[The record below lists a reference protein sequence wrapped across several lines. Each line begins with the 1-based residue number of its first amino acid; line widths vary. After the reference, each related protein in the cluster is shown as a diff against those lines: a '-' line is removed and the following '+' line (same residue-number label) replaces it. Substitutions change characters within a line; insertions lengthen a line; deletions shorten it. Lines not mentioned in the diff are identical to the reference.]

1 MSACAWTAAWREMEK
16 TDVEI
21 GIHIPEH
28 LRERLEEEQHRLETR
43 PITDDASE
51 PEADYSSMPFQDVEP
66 LQDPKLMEQMEL
78 PMQIDVTPQIST
90 PRRLSAKGPLPLSTL
105 LVNYAKRR
113 FAQSNLDSHN
123 SRQYT
128 LVLALV
134 GVVLLLAASRTFKGE
149 VPGME
154 PLSAASPP
162 WNDIPSTASWVK
174 QAGSKVTHL
183 VEATP
188 YPVCTFPMESAGQYR
203 MTALP
208 EDIASKVLGSW
219 SSSSVEIGF
228 HLPTPSAVAD
238 ALENVFAPDDRIP
251 ENEQSGNDI
260 VETFAAAA
268 ADVVHDVEEVVESVE
283 SAFE

>member
-1 MSACAWTAAWREMEK
+1 MSACAWTAAWRDMEK

-28 LRERLEEEQHRLETR
+28 LRERLEEEQHQFETR
-43 PITDDASE
+43 PITDDAVQ
-51 PEADYSSMPFQDVEP
+51 PEADCSSIPFQVAEP
-66 LQDPKLMEQMEL
+66 LQDLKLMEQMEL
-78 PMQIDVTPQIST
+78 PMQVDVTPHIST
-90 PRRLSAKGPLPLSTL
+90 PRRTSVKGPLPLSTL

-113 FAQSNLDSHN
+113 FAQSNLDNHH

-134 GVVLLLAASRTFKGE
+134 GVVLLLAASGVFKGQFPE
-149 VPGME
+149 ME
-154 PLSAASPP
+154 SLSAAGPP
-162 WNDIPSTASWVK
+162 WIDVLSTASLVK
-174 QAGSKVTHL
+174 QIDSKVTHL

-188 YPVCTFPMESAGQYR
+188 YPLCTFPMESAGQYR

-219 SSSSVEIGF
+219 SSSSVEIGY
-228 HLPTPSAVAD
+228 HLPTPSAIAE

-251 ENEQSGNDI
+251 ENEQSGKDI
-260 VETFAAAA
+260 VETFADAA

>member
-1 MSACAWTAAWREMEK
+1 MEK

-28 LRERLEEEQHRLETR
+28 LRERLEEEQHQFETR
-43 PITDDASE
+43 PITDDAAQ
-51 PEADYSSMPFQDVEP
+51 PDADCSSIPFQDAEP
-66 LQDPKLMEQMEL
+66 FQDPELMEPMEL
-78 PMQIDVTPQIST
+78 PMQVNVTSQIST
-90 PRRLSAKGPLPLSTL
+90 PRRPSAKGPLPLSTL

-113 FAQSNLDSHN
+113 FAQSNLDSHH
-123 SRQYT
+123 STQYA

-134 GVVLLLAASRTFKGE
+134 GVVLLLAASRVFKGQ
-149 VPGME
+149 VPE
-154 PLSAASPP
+154 LESFRAASPP
-162 WNDIPSTASWVK
+162 WIDVLSTASLVK
-174 QAGSKVTHL
+174 QIDSKVTHL

-208 EDIASKVLGSW
+208 EDIASRVLGSW

-228 HLPTPSAVAD
+228 HLPTPSAIAN
-238 ALENVFAPDDRIP
+238 ALENVFAPDNRIP
-251 ENEQSGNDI
+251 EEQSGKDI
-260 VETFAAAA
+260 VEIFADAA

-283 SAFE
+283 SAF